1 MDVVGTSSGGVA
13 AIAHL
18 AEMLGVRE
26 VVSLKRHPLTPI
38 DAVVGWGRKFNTN
51 LGRSIAAV
59 RGVPFIRL
67 EDGFVRSV
75 GLGVSGTPPMSVV
88 VDPIGMYYD
97 STCPSRLENILAG
110 RSEES
115 SALTDATMRERA
127 TALIDLLR
135 ETGVSKYNAG
145 SDCAGLP
152 PTARK
157 RVLVVD
163 QTDRDLSLRLGGAM
177 PGGLRLLTSVA
188 LDEHP
193 DAEVVVKIHP
203 DVLSGKRAG
212 HEHEIPNDP
221 RVRVVSRWVQPA
233 VLLREVEDVYVM
245 TSQLGFDA
253 LLHGHAVHCFGKPFY
268 AGWSLTNDRVHEPRR
283 NVTRTIEE
291 LVIAALILYPRYVDV
306 RTGSRC
312 EVETV
317 VSNIA
322 ALRVAASAA
331 VEPAGLAAAPAAL
344 RPRMAR

>member
-26 VVSLKRHPLTPI
+26 VVSLTRRPLAQI
-38 DAVVGWGRKFNTN
+38 DAVVGWGRKFNTH
-51 LGRSIAAV
+51 LGRSIASV

-75 GLGVSGTPPMSVV
+75 GLGVQGTPPMSIV
-88 VDPIGMYYD
+88 VDPVGMYYD

-110 RSEES
+110 RSDES
-115 SALTDATMRERA
+115 AALFDPAMRARA
-127 TALIDLLR
+127 RRLIEVLR
-135 ETGVSKYNAG
+135 ETGISKYNGG
-145 SDCAGLP
+145 SDHAGLP
-152 PTARK
+152 PVDRK

-212 HEHEIPNDP
+212 HENEIPNDP

-233 VLLREVEDVYVM
+233 ALLREVEDVYVM

-253 LLHGHAVHCFGKPFY
+253 LIHGHTVHCFGKPFY
-268 AGWSLTNDRVHEPRR
+268 SGWLLTNDRVPEPRR
-283 NVTRTIEE
+283 AVARSIEE
-291 LVIAALILYPRYVDV
+291 LVIDKDDCDIALQIVSESFDAALK
-306 RTGSRC
+306 G
-312 EVETV
+312 
-317 VSNIA
+317 
-322 ALRVAASAA
+322 
-331 VEPAGLAAAPAAL
+331 
-344 RPRMAR
+344 